1 MAKLQIP
8 ISKGT
13 DLFIEVDTDELMDE
27 SFPVDSFKE
36 ILFQGLKQVL
46 NRGQSK
52 LASSKGLPEKEQV
65 GNNAALLSKAEETLE
80 AMRKGEIR
88 VTGGKSKSKA
98 SGAVKTEAMRIA
110 RALVK
115 DALKRDGKKVS
126 HIAAKEITAAAKEL
140 IEGEY
145 GPEIIAQ
152 AEATIKA
159 REAEEAKIKID
170 VSKVKVDPNLV
181 AAAEKKKA
189 ESKKATQAKKAGT
202 GGPAVRQKPGAEQ
215 RAAH

>member
-8 ISKGT
+8 ISKGK

-27 SFPVDSFKE
+27 AFPVDSFKE

-52 LASSKGLPEKEQV
+52 LASSKNVAEKELP

-88 VTGGKSKSKA
+88 VTGGKSKSKVT
-98 SGAVKTEAMRIA
+98 GAVKTEAMRIA

-115 DALKRDGKKVS
+115 DALKREGKKVS

-145 GPEIIAQ
+145 GPEIIEQ
-152 AEATIKA
+152 AAATIKA
-159 REAEEAKIKID
+159 REVDESKIKID
-170 VSKVKVDPNLV
+170 ISKVKEDPILV
-181 AAAEKKKA
+181 KAAKEKAEKDKA
-189 ESKKATQAKKAGT
+189 ATQRKKAGT
-202 GGPAVRQKPGAEQ
+202 GPALRAKPGVQ
-215 RAAH
+215 PQHTAH